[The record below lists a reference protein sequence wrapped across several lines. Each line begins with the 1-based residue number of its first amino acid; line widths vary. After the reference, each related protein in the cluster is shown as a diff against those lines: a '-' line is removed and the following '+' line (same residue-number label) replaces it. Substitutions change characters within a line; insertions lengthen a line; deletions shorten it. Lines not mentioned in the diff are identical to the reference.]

1 MPQAGTD
8 RTACA
13 SPIHATR
20 VAPLPSRS
28 TTGHPMTKVKVA
40 RASRVF
46 ACIAALVGFVTA
58 ASAQRPSE
66 EQIAAIRA
74 ACRSDFIAHCA
85 GVTPGGAQALMCL
98 REHLASLSTGCQ
110 EAVNA
115 ASPAAPA
122 APAAQAPAPPPAAV
136 PEPPAAAPAPA
147 PPAATGRA
155 AAALARMR
163 PTLAQLGI
171 ILEACGAD
179 MDSRC
184 ANATHGP
191 GWELRCLSDNAAA
204 LSAGCEQVLVA
215 IASTAPAEPAATA
228 PTPAAA
234 PAPAAPVV
242 TAPPPAAPAVAAP
255 APAPRARPSR
265 EQVIAILRAC
275 RGDMREH
282 CAGSEGGPGARIK
295 CLRDNA
301 ANLSSGCQEALAAVV
316 SGGAAGPAAAAPA
329 APPPAMERPARRPVS
344 PREVLFLIRTACGAD
359 FQNYC
364 GGVGFGGGRAIGCLR
379 ENAANLSPRCRQAF
393 MGLMGGR

>member
-1 MPQAGTD
+1 
-8 RTACA
+8 
-13 SPIHATR
+13 
-20 VAPLPSRS
+20 
-28 TTGHPMTKVKVA
+28 MTKVKVA

-46 ACIAALVGFVTA
+46 ACIAALVGFVTV

-98 REHLASLSTGCQ
+98 REHRASLSAACEQ
-110 EAVNA
+110 AVNA
-115 ASPAAPA
+115 ASLAAPA
-122 APAAQAPAPPPAAV
+122 APAAQAPAPPPAAA
-136 PEPPAAAPAPA
+136 PEPPAGAPAPVATPA

-179 MDSRC
+179 MDSHC

-215 IASTAPAEPAATA
+215 IASTAPAEPAAAAAPAPA
-228 PTPAAA
+228 PTAA

-242 TAPPPAAPAVAAP
+242 TAPPP
-255 APAPRARPSR
+255 PAPRARPSR

-282 CAGSEGGPGARIK
+282 CAGSEGGPGPRIK

-316 SGGAAGPAAAAPA
+316 SGAPAGPAAAAPA
-329 APPPAMERPARRPVS
+329 APPAAMERPARPVS

>member
-1 MPQAGTD
+1 
-8 RTACA
+8 
-13 SPIHATR
+13 
-20 VAPLPSRS
+20 
-28 TTGHPMTKVKVA
+28 MTKVKVA
-40 RASRVF
+40 RAARVL
-46 ACIAALVGFVTA
+46 ALAAALVGFATA

-85 GVTPGGAQALMCL
+85 GVTPGSAQALMCL
-98 REHLASLSTGCQ
+98 REHVANLSAACQ

-122 APAAQAPAPPPAAV
+122 AQAPAPPPAVA
-136 PEPPAAAPAPA
+136 PAAVAPAPVA
-147 PPAATGRA
+147 PPVAAGRA
-155 AAALARMR
+155 AAALARVR

-179 MDSRC
+179 MDSHC

-191 GWELRCLSDNAAA
+191 GWELKCLSDNAAA
-204 LSAGCEQVLVA
+204 LSTGCEQVLVA
-215 IASTAPAEPAATA
+215 IASTAPAEPAAA
-228 PTPAAA
+228 AAA
-234 PAPAAPVV
+234 PAPPPAPAAPAA
-242 TAPPPAAPAVAAP
+242 APPPAAPAVAAPAP

-275 RGDMREH
+275 RGDLREY
-282 CAGSEGGPGARIK
+282 CAGAEAGPGARIK

-301 ANLSSGCQEALAAVV
+301 ANLSSGCQQALMAAV
-316 SGGAAGPAAAAPA
+316 SGAPAEPAAAAPA
-329 APPPAMERPARRPVS
+329 AAPPPTAPAIARPVS
-344 PREVLFLIRTACGAD
+344 PREVLFLIRTVCGGD
-359 FQNYC
+359 FRNYC

-393 MGLMGGR
+393 MRLMGGR